1 MPADKDV
8 TIRKRQQIDS
18 SKKMMFISVAVAAF
32 VLGICLVVSF
42 FLAKQ
47 IIFHT
52 KVIGEKQAT
61 IGTLN
66 NNIANVKELEKNV
79 RALEAHDGLNI
90 VKVSE
95 RGNALQSV
103 LDALPT
109 EANADALGA
118 SLQRNFV
125 GAVGGLTLESLTV
138 DAVGEDGD
146 EAADGSINFS
156 LTVIGSPDKMKELL
170 LRFERSI
177 RVIDIT
183 SAELQAGENSLSL
196 IIRGK
201 AYYEPAQ
208 TVELETKVVK
218 P

>member
-1 MPADKDV
+1 MPSEKDV

-18 SKKMMFISVAVAAF
+18 SKKMMFLSVAAAAF
-32 VLGICLVVSF
+32 VVGISLVVSF

-52 KVIGEKQAT
+52 KVISQKQST
-61 IGTLN
+61 IGTLSSN
-66 NNIANVKELEKNV
+66 VTNVKELEKNI

-95 RGNALQSV
+95 QGNALQSV

-138 DAVGEDGD
+138 DAVGEEGG
-146 EAADGSINFS
+146 EVNDGSISFS
-156 LTVIGSPDKMKELL
+156 LTVTGSPDKMKELL
-170 LRFERSI
+170 SRFERSI
-177 RVIDIT
+177 RVIDIA
-183 SAELQAGENSLSL
+183 SAELQAGENSLSM

-208 TVELETKVVK
+208 AVELETKVVK

>member
-18 SKKMMFISVAVAAF
+18 SKKTMFLSVAGVAF
-32 VLGICLVVSF
+32 VVGICLVVSF

-52 KVIGEKQAT
+52 KVISQKQST
-61 IGTLN
+61 ISTLN
-66 NNIANVKELEKNV
+66 SNISNIKELEKNI
-79 RALEAHDGLNI
+79 RALEAHDGLNV
-90 VKVSE
+90 VKVNE
-95 RGNALQSV
+95 QGNALQSV

-109 EANADALGA
+109 EPNADALGA

-125 GAVGGLTLESLTV
+125 GAVGGLTLDSLTV
-138 DAVGEDGD
+138 DAANQEGGD
-146 EAADGSINFS
+146 SAEGAISFS
-156 LTVIGSPDKMKELL
+156 LTVTGSPDKMKELL
-170 LRFERSI
+170 VRFERSI
-177 RVIDIT
+177 RVIDVT
-183 SAELQAGENSLSL
+183 SAELQAGENNLSL
-196 IIRGK
+196 VIRGK

-208 TVELETKVVK
+208 SVELETKVVK